1 MVRVAVISLNGDF
14 ENGFV
19 AMLQIGEAGKASS
32 VGCIGKLPPNQELI
46 NHYKKW
52 RSNYSRLGNSMR
64 ALRDIE
70 GHTLRFSSIQTCNN
84 AAIQLSSCLNQWL
97 SSEEFL
103 ALKKNLEEID
113 KSEEIRIIIQNN
125 EIELLRKLPWHL
137 WDIIQSSSA
146 EVALS
151 SPAYELTQRTQR
163 LRAKPRI
170 IAILGNSQGIDVEV
184 DRKLLQILESEKN
197 AEMLYLV
204 EPKFQEIYKSLWDE
218 KGWDILF
225 FAGHGDS
232 RANSEQGQIYINRED
247 SLSITDL
254 NDALKIAIKRGLR
267 LAIFNSCEG
276 LALVQELENLHIPQ
290 VIVMKEPVPDTVAQE
305 FLKSFLEYFT
315 NGESLYLSVRKAREE
330 LQAIEEFMPSAT
342 WLPVICQNP
351 AEIPLTW
358 QELTPPKYEYV
369 SKILEY
375 VLQGIL
381 LSEESRQNPLEQQ
394 QANESNSS
402 RPDIIEL
409 TSIGDFWASNLK
421 KGQLVMIEGAL
432 SQYAPMFIGSPKLK
446 RDVHLGYR
454 RAIPVEDLEEQQK
467 SSNAINAN
475 LAFTAGQMV
484 LRLDSEETEAGWVY
498 MGLYHSIIRNS
509 IPVFVTKDYY
519 THTVEP
525 LFERDGNR
533 ITYVVE
539 AKVIGKLIPF
549 PGNFI
554 KEFIERNNINSYI
567 RPELI
572 SDNKEILAMFI
583 DGKDTSV
590 EYLKPARYLDGDM
603 WVALK
608 TGVEEYFVSR
618 FVDFSNLEDFRQ
630 EYQILAMESQK
641 LLPDGEIVYQFDQVE
656 KIIQGHQTVDS
667 MIKRFTER
675 KKL

>member
-1 MVRVAVISLNGDF
+1 MVRVAVINLNGNF

-32 VGCIGKLPPNQELI
+32 VGCIGRLPPNQEILK
-46 NHYKKW
+46 HYKKW
-52 RSNYSRLGNSMR
+52 RSHYSRLGNSMR

-70 GHTLRFSSIQTCNN
+70 GQTLRFSSIQTCKN

-97 SSEEFL
+97 NSKEFL
-103 ALKKNLEEID
+103 TLKKNLEEID
-113 KSEEIRIIIQNN
+113 RSDEIRIIIQNN
-125 EIELLRKLPWHL
+125 EVELLRKLPWHL

-151 SPAYELTQRTQR
+151 SPAYELTQRSQR

-184 DRKLLQILESEKN
+184 DRKLLHILESEKN
-197 AEMLYLV
+197 AEMVYLV

-232 RANSEQGQIYINRED
+232 HANGKQGKIYINRQD

-276 LALVQELENLHIPQ
+276 LALIQELENLHIPQ
-290 VIVMKEPVPDTVAQE
+290 VIVMKEPVPDKVAQE
-305 FLKSFLEYFT
+305 FLKYFLEYFT
-315 NGESLYLSVRKAREE
+315 NGESLYISVRKARER
-330 LQAIEEFMPSAT
+330 LQTIEEFLPSAT

-375 VLQGIL
+375 VLRGIL
-381 LSEESRQNPLEQQ
+381 SSEETSQNSSQQ
-394 QANESNSS
+394 QAIKSDSPL
-402 RPDIIEL
+402 PDIIEL
-409 TSIGDFWASNLK
+409 TSVGDFWASNLR

-454 RAIPVEDLEEQQK
+454 RAIPVEDLEEQQN
-467 SSNAINAN
+467 SSNAIDAN

-484 LRLDSEETEAGWVY
+484 LRLNPEETEAGWVY

-533 ITYVVE
+533 IAYVVE

-554 KEFIERNNINSYI
+554 KEFIERNNIKSYI
-567 RPELI
+567 KPELI
-572 SDNKEILAMFI
+572 SDNKEILAMFV
-583 DGKDTSV
+583 DGKDTAIK
-590 EYLKPARYLDGDM
+590 YLKPARYLDGDI

-630 EYQILAMESQK
+630 ESQTLAIESK
-641 LLPDGEIVYQFDQVE
+641 NLLPDGEIVYQFDQVE

-667 MIKRFTER
+667 MIKRFTKR
-675 KKL
+675 QKM